1 MRSRPV
7 RTVVAWSIAF
17 IDLVVFA
24 VSIVLWPGG
33 PASIFDVAT
42 FLALPISF
50 GGVGALMTSRVP
62 GDRIGPILLTAATCL
77 AVMAASNVYVH
88 GSLQL
93 ADGSLPGTTIAAIL
107 ANALYVPSLLL
118 VLLGV
123 PLIFPDGRLLSP
135 RWRWVWI
142 VAGLVTVVATL
153 ETLVVPT
160 DLLDVPG
167 LPNPLSMPELVPLVT
182 ALSTIAV
189 LAVIPLFVAA
199 AGALVVRY
207 RRGGPIE
214 RLQIRWLAATV
225 AAAGIA
231 FAIAFL
237 LPAGTPPSDVAT
249 AIGLVFLCLL
259 PVSIAVAVLR
269 YRLYDLDRIVS
280 RTIGYGLVT
289 AVVVTAFWGLVLV
302 LQPIVAQVTGG
313 QTLAVA
319 ASTLV
324 VATAFAP
331 LRRRIQDVVDRR
343 FDRAKVDAERAA
355 AVFAHTVRDTT
366 ELDEV
371 RALLLEV
378 VNTTVAPTRT
388 AIVLRPAPARVPSAG
403 VDAELVAG
411 RVR

>member
-1 MRSRPV
+1 MPARS
-7 RTVVAWSIAF
+7 VVAWSVAA
-17 IDLVVFA
+17 IDLAVFA

-33 PASIFDVAT
+33 PASVFDVVT

-50 GGVGALMTSRVP
+50 GGVGALLMSRVP
-62 GDRIGPILLTAATCL
+62 GDRIGPILLSAATGL

-88 GSLQL
+88 GSLDH
-93 ADGSLPGTTIAAIL
+93 ADGSLPGTTLAALL
-107 ANALYVPSLLL
+107 ANALYVPSVLL

-142 VAGLVTVVATL
+142 VAGLVTIVATL

-160 DLLDVPG
+160 ELLDIPG

-189 LAVIPLFVAA
+189 FVVIPLFVAA

-214 RLQIRWLAATV
+214 RLQVRWLAATV
-225 AAAGIA
+225 AAAGVA
-231 FAIAFL
+231 FAVAFL
-237 LPAGTPPSDVAT
+237 LPAGTPASDIAT
-249 AIGLVFLCLL
+249 AIGLSFLCLL

-302 LQPIVAQVTGG
+302 LQPLVAQVTGG

-324 VATAFAP
+324 VASAFTP
-331 LRRRIQDVVDRR
+331 LRRRIQGVVDRR
-343 FDRAKVDAERAA
+343 FDRAKVDAEHAA
-355 AVFAHTVRDTT
+355 SVFARTVRDTT

-371 RALLLEV
+371 RSLLEDA
-378 VNTTVAPTRT
+378 VNATVAPAT
-388 AIVLRPAPARVPSAG
+388 IGIMLRPRAG
-403 VDAELVAG
+403 SGGVS
-411 RVR
+411 RR

>member
-1 MRSRPV
+1 
-7 RTVVAWSIAF
+7 
-17 IDLVVFA
+17 
-24 VSIVLWPGG
+24 
-33 PASIFDVAT
+33 
-42 FLALPISF
+42 
-50 GGVGALMTSRVP
+50 
-62 GDRIGPILLTAATCL
+62 
-77 AVMAASNVYVH
+77 
-88 GSLQL
+88 
-93 ADGSLPGTTIAAIL
+93 
-107 ANALYVPSLLL
+107 VPSLLL

-388 AIVLRPAPARVPSAG
+388 AIVLRRAPARVPSAG